1 MFKKYVF
8 LLSILSGLLFTGCS
22 ESKKSNENANNMISA
37 NQYVLTSLDKKEY
50 MVKKESQGFILEGA
64 DGKIVIFDIFA
75 TWCPPCRAAAPH
87 LSSLME
93 KYKDKLVIIG
103 ITIEDGI
110 GDSKLQEFAQTYGA
124 KYTLVNS
131 AQNRRLTNA
140 LVKELELGDR
150 FPIPTMAMYKDG
162 KLINYYVGATE
173 EEFIDSDIRNALG
186 K

>member
-22 ESKKSNENANNMISA
+22 DSEKSDVNDMISA
-37 NQYVLTSLDKKEY
+37 NQYVLTALDKKEY
-50 MVKKESQGFILEGA
+50 VVKKESQGFVLEGA
-64 DGKIVIFDIFA
+64 QGKIVIFDIFA

-93 KYKDKLVIIG
+93 KYKDDLVILG

-110 GDSKLQEFAQTYGA
+110 EDAKLQEFAKTYGA

-131 AQNRRLTNA
+131 AQNRRLTTA